1 MNEVFDAGD
10 SSILSQGI
18 GNDAVIT
25 KSGSLSVDLSV
36 SSLVDELANIVTGWV
51 SVSDVWLD
59 KSDHVDGGTVKLDKH
74 SVVELSQTEKLH
86 NLLLLWS
93 ELVDTNDKKRKV

>member
-1 MNEVFDAGD
+1 MNEVFDAAN
-10 SSILSQGI
+10 SSTGGQGI
-18 GNDAVIT
+18 GNDAVVT
-25 KSGSLSVDLSV
+25 ESGSLSVDLSV

-51 SVSDVWLD
+51 SVGDVWLD

-86 NLLLLWS
+86 DLLLLGG
-93 ELVDTNDKKRKV
+93 ELVDTMDKKRKV